1 MLQSRSVHTPRP
13 YLRIA
18 AFAAVLGVVF
28 AISAIAGAAL
38 DPEVDEQSSEHGE
51 EEKMDAHATAPTAET
66 TAALPGLAVEQG
78 GYRLVPD
85 ATTVAASPAAAYTFR
100 IVDAD
105 GDTVQD
111 FEVEHERR
119 MHLIIVRRD
128 FAHFQHLHPEQRAD
142 GSWVAAADLEAGG
155 VYRAFADFA
164 TNGESLTLAT
174 DLFVPGRFEP
184 APLPAPALTA
194 DAGDGYRV
202 ALDGTEGESHLS
214 FNVTRHGREI
224 ESVEPYLGAD
234 GHLVALRE
242 HDQAFLHV
250 HPQGEPGGSGPISF
264 AVSYPTPGNYRL
276 FLQFKH
282 DGMVRTAAFTQS
294 VDEVG
299 QHGGD

>member
-1 MLQSRSVHTPRP
+1 MVQSRLVHTPRP

-38 DPEVDEQSSEHGE
+38 DPEVDEQSAEHGE
-51 EEKMDAHATAPTAET
+51 EEKMDAHVAATA
-66 TAALPGLAVEQG
+66 AALPGLAVEQG

-85 ATTVAASPAAAYTFR
+85 ATAAAAGPDSAYAFR

-105 GDTVQD
+105 GDTVRD

-155 VYRAFADFA
+155 VYRAFADFGTA
-164 TNGESLTLAT
+164 GESLTLAT

-184 APLPAPALTA
+184 TPLPAPARTA

-202 ALDGTEGESHLS
+202 ALDGTEGESRVS
-214 FNVTRHGREI
+214 FTVTRHGREI
-224 ESVEPYLGAD
+224 DSVESYLGAD

-250 HPQGEPGGSGPISF
+250 HPEGEPGGSGPISF
-264 AVSYPTPGNYRL
+264 AVEYPTPGNYRL
-276 FLQFKH
+276 FLQFRH
-282 DGMVRTAAFTQS
+282 DGEVRTAAFTQS
-294 VDEVG
+294 VDDVG
-299 QHGGD
+299 EHGGG